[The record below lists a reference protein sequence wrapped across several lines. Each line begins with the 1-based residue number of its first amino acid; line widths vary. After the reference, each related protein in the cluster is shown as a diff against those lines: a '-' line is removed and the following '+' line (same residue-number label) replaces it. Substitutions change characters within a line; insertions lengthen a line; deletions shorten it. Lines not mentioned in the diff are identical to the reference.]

1 MAKMKSVTAAG
12 TRRAIAA
19 LAVKQQSAA
28 NRMSV
33 MANSGNSNEA
43 LSLPANSAIKNI
55 SDFSAS
61 TLQQP
66 SLTLIS
72 QDTVNRLGAL
82 GNPMLQ
88 NAVAA
93 AVAAAQQQQQQSLG
107 SSLFNNQVAFSN
119 QVQPSISQQY
129 LANLSAL
136 ALRTLQPEAAEAPPA
151 NGTEAG
157 APSSDRLH
165 AAVDLLLRFASP

>member
-93 AVAAAQQQQQQSLG
+93 AVAAAQQQQSLG